1 AIDKKSIIGD
11 GSYVATKTMD
21 ITLSGCS
28 GKTLL
33 MSTRAHAISP
43 TLNVDGYFSSGDPDH
58 ALIYRIFVPRITEIT
73 GGKSIT
79 GSGSNWIMHMDN
91 TVPLTIK
98 PNSDNYRI
106 ASSIALRSLGKNI
119 TNLGTTVSGGFDYTF
134 TYQ

>member
-1 AIDKKSIIGD
+1 
-11 GSYVATKTMD
+11 
-21 ITLSGCS
+21 
-28 GKTLL
+28 
-33 MSTRAHAISP
+33 
-43 TLNVDGYFSSGDPDH
+43 LNVDGYFSSGDPDH

-79 GSGSNWIMHMDN
+79 GSGSNWIMHVDN